1 MQLTKEEKADLKSLL
16 DHRGFKII
24 RKLYEEKRAE
34 LFSKFEDINLW
45 ADVNMASLAQAQNYN
60 KWMKSIIE
68 TAEWLTAEK
77 TSKIE
82 SLR

>member
-34 LFSKFEDINLW
+34 LFSKFEDINL
-45 ADVNMASLAQAQNYN
+45 
-60 KWMKSIIE
+60 
-68 TAEWLTAEK
+68 
-77 TSKIE
+77 
-82 SLR
+82 